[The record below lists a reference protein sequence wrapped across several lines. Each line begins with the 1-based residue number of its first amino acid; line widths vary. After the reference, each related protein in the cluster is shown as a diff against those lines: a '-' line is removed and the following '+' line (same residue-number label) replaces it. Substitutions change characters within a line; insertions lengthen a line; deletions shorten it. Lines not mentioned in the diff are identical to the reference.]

1 MRNQRK
7 PVRRFPRFPR
17 CRWATVVGNR
27 ADTLENKG
35 LRFLVSQF
43 PIKSS

>member
-7 PVRRFPRFPR
+7 PSRRFPRFPR

>member
-1 MRNQRK
+1 M
-7 PVRRFPRFPR
+7 PWFPI

-35 LRFLVSQF
+35 LRSVVSQF